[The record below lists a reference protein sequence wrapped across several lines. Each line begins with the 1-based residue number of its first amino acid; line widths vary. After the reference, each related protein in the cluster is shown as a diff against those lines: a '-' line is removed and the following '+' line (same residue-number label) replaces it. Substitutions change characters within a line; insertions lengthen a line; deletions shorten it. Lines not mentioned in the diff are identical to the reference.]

1 MIDRDLVE
9 PAVLTGF
16 VRNLPGPAN
25 LTLNRWL
32 PDRTIGDIEVAW
44 NTLFRTNRAAKFRAF
59 DAETPIGQ
67 RDSFERRRVAMPPLG
82 QKTVIGEEEYLQ
94 LERVRSGGD
103 NTARLIE
110 AVYNDAELN
119 RNAILFRQELS
130 RGDVLV
136 DGRFTLQ
143 GENGL
148 TIEADF
154 GVDPSHLPTA
164 ATAWTD
170 YAASDPL
177 SEMRAWADVYTDDAG
192 EAPAYALTSRT
203 VVGHMLRNETLRNM
217 VGNVNGAPPILT
229 RQQLNAILDAHDLP
243 QIVEYNTQVDVD
255 GTATRPIPL
264 DRMIYLPQDPATLG
278 NTYWG
283 ITAEGL
289 ALASGQNPDL
299 VFSELP
305 GLVGVVMKDGDPVRT
320 WTKVSATG
328 MPVITDPRRLLTAKV
343 Y

>member
-9 PAVLTGF
+9 PAVLTGY

-25 LTLNRWL
+25 LTLNTWL

-59 DAETPIGQ
+59 DAETPIGK
-67 RDSFERRRVAMPPLG
+67 RDSFQRQKVAMPPLG

-110 AVYNDAELN
+110 AVYDDAALN
-119 RNAILFRQELS
+119 RNAVLFRQELS
-130 RGDVLV
+130 RGDVLT
-136 DGRFTLQ
+136 DGKFTLS

-154 GVDPSHLPTA
+154 GVDPTHLPTA
-164 ATAWTD
+164 ATAWSD
-170 YAASDPL
+170 YTNSDPL
-177 SEMRAWADVYTDDAG
+177 SEMRTWADLYVNDAG
-192 EAPAYALTSRT
+192 EAPVWALTSRT
-203 VVGHMLRNETLRNM
+203 VVGHMLRNSKLRAM
-217 VGNVNGAPPILT
+217 VGTISGTPPILT

-243 QIVEYNTQVDVD
+243 QLVEYNTQVDVD

-264 DRMIYLPQDPATLG
+264 NRMVYLPQDPATLG

-299 VFSELP
+299 TFEELP
-305 GLVGVVMKDGDPVRT
+305 GLVGVVMKEGDPVRT
-320 WTKVSATG
+320 WTKVSAVG
-328 MPVITDPRRLLTAKV
+328 MPVITDPRRLLTASV